1 MASLDDKIYGLSLLS
16 WLLIII
22 ILGFFIWQMFFSAK
36 SSSSSSSS
44 SPSPSGKEMNEYE
57 TVSDNQS
64 SMENFV
70 NTNNKVKVYNFNTSW
85 CGWSVRFQPEWN
97 KFQDA
102 VKSNDSLS
110 NVDTFDIKCDKP
122 ENEEVCKEFEIQG
135 FPTVIIEA
143 NGKRGLY
150 KGPRESKDL
159 IETVK
164 DL

>member
-36 SSSSSSSS
+36 LSSS
-44 SPSPSGKEMNEYE
+44 SPTGREMKEEYE
-57 TVSDNQS
+57 TVSDAQS

-102 VKSNDSLS
+102 VKSNVSLS
-110 NVDTFDIKCDKP
+110 NVDAFDIKCDKP
-122 ENEEVCKEFEIQG
+122 ENEEVCKEFDIQG

>member
-22 ILGFFIWQMFFSAK
+22 ILGFFIWQMVFSSK
-36 SSSSSSSS
+36 ST
-44 SPSPSGKEMNEYE
+44 SPSGKDMTEEYE
-57 TVSDNQS
+57 TVSDSQS

-70 NTNNKVKVYNFNTSW
+70 NTNDKIKVYNFNTSW
-85 CGWSVRFQPEWN
+85 CGWSVKFQPEWN
-97 KFQDA
+97 KFNDA
-102 VKSNDSLS
+102 VKSDGSLS
-110 NVDTFDIKCDKP
+110 NVDAFDIKCDKP
-122 ENEEVCKEFEIQG
+122 ENEEVCKEFDIQG

>member
-22 ILGFFIWQMFFSAK
+22 ILGFFIWQMVFSKK
-36 SSSSSSSS
+36 STST
-44 SPSPSGKEMNEYE
+44 SPSGKDMTEDYE
-57 TVSDNQS
+57 SVSESQS

-70 NTNNKVKVYNFNTSW
+70 NTNNKIKVYNFNTSW

-102 VKSNDSLS
+102 VKSDGSLS
-110 NVDTFDIKCDKP
+110 NVDAFDIKCDKP
-122 ENEEVCKEFEIQG
+122 ENEEVCKEFDIQG

-143 NGKRGLY
+143 HGKRGLY